1 VSAGPTWYRLD
12 ARRNALCIEV
22 HLQPNA
28 RSTEVAGLHGTA
40 LKIRV
45 AAPPLDQRANAALIE
60 FLADRLGV
68 APSRMRIARGAKGRS
83 KTVEVGEPDD
93 LVMRRLLELLA

>member
-1 VSAGPTWYRLD
+1 MNAGVDWLRID
-12 ARRNALCIEV
+12 ARRNALCIDV

-28 RSTEVAGLHGTA
+28 RSTEVAGLHGGA

-45 AAPPLDQRANAALIE
+45 AAPALEQRANDALIM

-68 APSRMRIARGAKGRS
+68 APSRVRIARGAKSRS

-93 LVMRRLLELLA
+93 ETLRRARSLAG

>member
-1 VSAGPTWYRLD
+1 MSWYRLD
-12 ARRNALCIEV
+12 SRRNALCIEV

-28 RSTEVAGLHGTA
+28 RSTEVAGLHGSA

-45 AAPPLDQRANAALIE
+45 SAPPLDQRANDALIG

-68 APSRMRIARGAKGRS
+68 APSRVRIARGAKSRS
-83 KTVEVGEPDD
+83 KTVEVGKPDD
-93 LVMRRLLELLA
+93 ETLRRVQALIA

>member
-1 VSAGPTWYRLD
+1 MTWFRLD
-12 ARRNALCIEV
+12 VRRNALCIEV

-28 RSTEVAGLHGTA
+28 RATEVAGLHGTA

-45 AAPPLDQRANAALIE
+45 AAPPLDQRANEALVR
-60 FLADRLGV
+60 FLAERLGV
-68 APSRMRIARGAKGRS
+68 APSRVHVTRGLNSRS

-93 LVMRRLLELLA
+93 ETLRRVQALIA

>member
-1 VSAGPTWYRLD
+1 MAGWYRVD
-12 ARRNALCIEV
+12 ARRNALCIDV

-28 RSTEVAGLHGTA
+28 RSSEIAGLHGTA
-40 LKIRV
+40 LKVRV

-60 FLADRLGV
+60 LLADRLGV
-68 APSRMRIARGAKGRS
+68 APSRLRIARGMKGRS

-93 LVMRRLLELLA
+93 EVLRRVQELL

>member
-1 VSAGPTWYRLD
+1 MTWLRFD

-28 RSTEVAGLHGTA
+28 RSTEVAGLHGSA

-45 AAPPLDQRANAALIE
+45 AAPPLDQRANEALIE
-60 FLADRLGV
+60 FLAERLGV
-68 APSRMRIARGAKGRS
+68 AQSRVRIARGAKSRS
-83 KTVEVGEPDD
+83 KIVEVGEPDD
-93 LVMRRLLELLA
+93 ETMRRAQALLVG

>member
-1 VSAGPTWYRLD
+1 MADWYRLD

-28 RSTEVAGLHGTA
+28 RSSEIAGLHGTA
-40 LKIRV
+40 LKVRV
-45 AAPPLDQRANAALIE
+45 AAPPLDQRANAALVGL
-60 FLADRLGV
+60 LADRLGV
-68 APSRMRIARGAKGRS
+68 APSRLRIARGMKGRS

-93 LVMRRLLELLA
+93 EVLRRVQELVV

>member
-1 VSAGPTWYRLD
+1 VSAGNSWYRLD

-28 RSTEVAGLHGTA
+28 RSTQVAGLHGTA

-83 KTVEVGEPDD
+83 KLVEVGEPDD
-93 LVMRRLLELLA
+93 FVLRRLQALLA